1 MNRATTP
8 ERRLLEELVF
18 LRLLHSVDMCAL
30 LELEAELRHTADDL
44 GAGPAGAELVN
55 QVLEHSW
62 RRLERHWRGLPDE
75 GDGGAYRVVD
85 DPARRPDHRGR
96 PLRLPRHPAPAGPP
110 ARARLSDRPRRNHP
124 SPALAA
130 AAGSPGSSPRADR
143 NVRTAL
149 SSVASARAV
158 VATVS
163 AARASMFRETGD
175 DSTST
180 TVNLTDALQ
189 PPLAAAPMLDA

>member
-85 DPARRPDHRGR
+85 DPARGQIIEVDLSGCRGTPPPPGRRRGR
-96 PLRLPRHPAPAGPP
+96 G
-110 ARARLSDRPRRNHP
+110 
-124 SPALAA
+124 
-130 AAGSPGSSPRADR
+130 
-143 NVRTAL
+143 
-149 SSVASARAV
+149 
-158 VATVS
+158 
-163 AARASMFRETGD
+163 
-175 DSTST
+175 
-180 TVNLTDALQ
+180 
-189 PPLAAAPMLDA
+189 